1 MIKPRPLL
9 IVERDASMT
18 DMLQNFFMRQQVDV
32 QAVPSV
38 TDAQTWL
45 TQHLAH
51 VVLTD
56 LFLPH
61 SDGLDLLHYVRRVV
75 PHTRVVVM
83 GAFPS
88 SEVREKVVN
97 NGAYAFI
104 EKPFRLEH
112 LWGVVHEALSLHS
125 P

>member
-9 IVERDASMT
+9 IVERNASMT
-18 DMLQNFFMRQQVDV
+18 AMLQNFFMRKQVDV

-45 TQHLAH
+45 AQHPAH

-56 LFLPH
+56 LFLPYGE
-61 SDGLDLLHYVRRVV
+61 GLALLHHIRRVT
-75 PHTRVVVM
+75 PHTQVVVM

-88 SEVREKVVN
+88 PDVLQKVISD
-97 NGAYAFI
+97 GAYAFI
-104 EKPFRLEH
+104 EKPFRLEC
-112 LWGVVHEALSLHS
+112 LRTLLQNALSL
-125 P
+125 